1 MSHLVRTGLV
11 IGLSLAGMLLVGS
24 VRRETDASPA
34 PATQLGGVAASGLWQ
49 AEGLEPAVAEARVTV
64 AVSIKGFLYNPET
77 VTIRAGDSV
86 AWTNQDNAPHTSTGV
101 GAAKAALDSG
111 AIIYGQTFTQEFAT
125 AGTFPYFCVYHP
137 NMLGTVVVTP

>member
-34 PATQLGGVAASGLWQ
+34 PATQTTSAATAGLWQ
-49 AEGLEPAVAEARVTV
+49 AEAATPAVAAPVTV
-64 AVSIKGFLYNPET
+64 EVPIKGFLYIPQT
-77 VTIRAGDSV
+77 VTIRAGDSI
-86 AWTNQDNAPHTSTGV
+86 AWTDMDNAPHTATGV
-101 GAAKAALDSG
+101 GAAKSALDSG
-111 AIIYGQTFTQEFAT
+111 AIIYGQTFTQEFDT